1 MSLSEDRK
9 LSANSL
15 RRTANLKALGFR
27 TTKGLDQLSGLI
39 GQERAVRS
47 VNFGLSVQSKGYN
60 IFMVGEPGCGRTT
73 YAMNELK
80 RAAASMPAPDDWVY
94 VYNFDDPSVPLA
106 INLPAGKGR
115 ELTKDAADAVE
126 ELKTALAKAFD
137 NNEFEDSKA
146 HLVKAF
152 QDEVNSIMDELRKW
166 AESKNFAIKRTPQG
180 FVNLPL
186 IMAPPVAPQNG
197 GDAEGEELKEQ
208 EPVLREMQQEEFEK
222 LTEEQ
227 QAELQKASEEI
238 SQKTLEKLRLI
249 REKEKDLKDKIHEL
263 ESQICRVAIAPVMSE
278 LRAKYQPNEK
288 LERWL
293 DDHGVADVN
302 DFRGALRA

>member
-15 RRTANLKALGFR
+15 RRPANLKALGFR
-27 TTKGLDQLSGLI
+27 TTKGLDQLSDLI

-47 VNFGLSVQSKGYN
+47 VSFGLSVQSKGYNKGYN

-126 ELKTALAKAFD
+126 ELKTALSKAFD

-197 GDAEGEELKEQ
+197 DAATPDARAATPRANFSPSAYRNLPKTRHAFRKE
-208 EPVLREMQQEEFEK
+208 
-222 LTEEQ
+222 
-227 QAELQKASEEI
+227 S
-238 SQKTLEKLRLI
+238 
-249 REKEKDLKDKIHEL
+249 
-263 ESQICRVAIAPVMSE
+263 
-278 LRAKYQPNEK
+278 
-288 LERWL
+288 
-293 DDHGVADVN
+293 VN
-302 DFRGALRA
+302 FTPG